1 MALTSSSLPE
11 VTAADWQEG
20 AADAPLTLVEY
31 GDFECPYCGQAYPLV
46 EQVRRAMGNQLRFVF
61 RHFPITSSHPHAQLA
76 AEAAEAA
83 GAQGK
88 FWPMHRKLYGHQKQ
102 LDRADLDRYAEEI
115 GLDMAAFTVA
125 LDERT
130 YKEKVRQSF
139 RDGIRARVQGTPT
152 FFINGQRYDG
162 EPTAEAML
170 AALKE
175 AANELGS
182 MEKQRCSAMVYHI
195 NEQRQ

>member
-31 GDFECPYCGQAYPLV
+31 GDFECPYCEQAYPVV
-46 EQVRRAMGNQLRFVF
+46 EQVRRVMGDRLRFVF
-61 RHFPITSSHPHAQLA
+61 RHFPITSSHAHAQLA

-83 GAQGK
+83 GAQGQ

-102 LDRADLDRYAEEI
+102 LERTDLDRYAEEI
-115 GLDMAAFTVA
+115 GLDMVAFKQA

-152 FFINGQRYDG
+152 FFINGHRYDG
-162 EPTAEAML
+162 EPTAEAIIT
-170 AALKE
+170 ALNE
-175 AANELGS
+175 AASELGS
-182 MEKQRCSAMVYHI
+182 TEKQRCSAVIYHV
-195 NEQRQ
+195 NEH